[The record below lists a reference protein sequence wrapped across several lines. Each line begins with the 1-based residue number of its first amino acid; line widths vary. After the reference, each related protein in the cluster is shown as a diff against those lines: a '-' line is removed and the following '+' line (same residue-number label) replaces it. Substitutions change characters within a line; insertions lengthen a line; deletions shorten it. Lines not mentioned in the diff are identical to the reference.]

1 MRTRH
6 HAEEQGQGGSP
17 AEQSPERNDTRA
29 RPGEE
34 QEAQASTAPAPLPAI
49 GALLRMTFEKW
60 YADNIPRHAAAL
72 AFYTLFAVAP
82 LLLLATEIMGVIY
95 GREVAEAQL
104 VAQVEQYVHS
114 PETAALVQT
123 ILDNTLPTASPWWV
137 TVAGIIALI
146 YGASSVFGE
155 LQIVLNLI
163 WGAPLTLRDDLWGIV
178 FGRLLAVLMVVAS
191 GLLIFF
197 ALVISTWSNVANDW
211 ASTRLHTGSGY
222 AEWSYFFVLFG
233 LMTLVFAL
241 IYKFVPHVAIA
252 WHDVLIGAVATA
264 FLISIA
270 RLLITWYLN
279 HSRMGIIFGTAG
291 SLVILLLWAYY
302 SAQIFFLGAEF
313 TYVYGRTYGVRRRQ
327 PSLIVP
333 LEASLNHTAESVIGA
348 EGEEQSDPKAA
359 EVITAEIAAIE
370 PLVLEPEEP
379 VALEVSNEE
388 PVRKKRAMR
397 VPRPAA
403 VRQHINSVQTR
414 LAQIRA
420 LPMTLTRPLREII
433 VAVGVIGALSLAAL
447 FGIPW
452 RKRRTDT
459 TKPQQP

>member
-1 MRTRH
+1 MTP
-6 HAEEQGQGGSP
+6 P
-17 AEQSPERNDTRA
+17 ALD
-29 RPGEE
+29 PGETIEVE
-34 QEAQASTAPAPLPAI
+34 QAQRVPAPLPAI
-49 GALLRMTFEKW
+49 GALLRLTFEKW

-82 LLLLATEIMGVIY
+82 LLLLATEIMGAIY
-95 GREVAEAQL
+95 GRDVAEAQL

-197 ALVISTWSNVANDW
+197 ALVVSTWSSVANDW
-211 ASTRLHTGSGY
+211 ASTRLHAGSGY
-222 AEWSYFFVLFG
+222 AEWSYFFVLLG

-252 WHDVLIGAVATA
+252 WHDVIIGAVATA

-270 RLLITWYLN
+270 RLLITWYLSY
-279 HSRMGIIFGTAG
+279 SRMGVMFGTAG

-313 TYVYGRTYGVRRRQ
+313 TYVYGRTYGARRRQ
-327 PSLIVP
+327 PPLTTA
-333 LEASLNHTAESVIGA
+333 LEASVEQVEETVPRAER
-348 EGEEQSDPKAA
+348 EEQSDTKAA

-370 PLVLEPEEP
+370 PLVLEPDEP
-379 VALEVSNEE
+379 VTLEVGNEE
-388 PVRKKRAMR
+388 PVRKQKTIR

-403 VRQHINSVQTR
+403 VRKRLSSIQTR

-420 LPMTLTRPLREII
+420 LPVTLTRPLREILMAI
-433 VAVGVIGALSLAAL
+433 GVIGALSLAAL

-452 RKRRTDT
+452 RKRRTDP